1 MANLKEVRTRIA
13 SVSSTQQITSAM
25 KMVSAAKFR
34 RAQNAILGM
43 RPYAAQLAEIVNDI
57 DVEDGVQTP
66 YHEVRQLNK
75 VLLVVV
81 TSNKGLCGAFNS
93 NVTKEASARLQHYR
107 DKGCE
112 VKMITLGKRGTELF
126 AKQEGLVAESYDD
139 LLDNPTFDAVSDI
152 CDKIMAAFC
161 NKEYDFIEIIYNQF
175 KNSLTQILS
184 TEQFLPVGKRRTENA
199 THPAA
204 VRHPSS
210 RGEGNGERRT
220 ENGEDNTPRR
230 SFATHKSALRAPQ
243 ELVPPLQE
251 GRADAESGE
260 RNDYIYEPDKGQI
273 LREMIPL
280 TLRSQFYRVVLD
292 SLAAEH
298 GARMTAMQKATDN
311 ATELLKELR
320 LSYNKARQAA
330 ITNEIIEIVS
340 GSEALKG

>member
-34 RAQNAILGM
+34 RAQNAIIGM
-43 RPYAAQLAEIVNDI
+43 RPYAAQLNEIIADI
-57 DVEDGVQTP
+57 DTGDGVLTP
-66 YHEVRQLNK
+66 YHVVRPVQT

-93 NVTKEASARLQHYR
+93 NVLKLAHQRLAHWRSEGVAIRMVCIGKKASEQMARQK
-107 DKGCE
+107 D
-112 VKMITLGKRGTELF
+112 VQI
-126 AKQEGLVAESYDD
+126 ASYDE
-139 LLDNPTFDAVSDI
+139 LLDSPAFDPIATLADTLMDDFA
-152 CDKIMAAFC
+152 DKKIDRV
-161 NKEYDFIEIIYNQF
+161 ELIYNQF
-175 KNSLTQILS
+175 KNSLSQVLFC
-184 TEQFLPVGKRRTENA
+184 EQFLPVENKK
-199 THPAA
+199 TSHTGDT
-204 VRHPSS
+204 S
-210 RGEGNGERRT
+210 T
-220 ENGEDNTPRR
+220 T
-230 SFATHKSALRAPQ
+230 
-243 ELVPPLQE
+243 
-251 GRADAESGE
+251 
-260 RNDYIYEPDKGQI
+260 RNDYIFEPSKEDI

-280 TLRSQFYRVVLD
+280 TLRSTFYRMVLD

>member
-34 RAQNAILGM
+34 RAQNAIIGM
-43 RPYAAQLAEIVNDI
+43 RPYAAQLNEIIADI
-57 DVEDGVQTP
+57 GADDGAHTPFHAVRPVQT
-66 YHEVRQLNK
+66 V
-75 VLLVVV
+75 VLVVV

-93 NVTKEASARLQHYR
+93 NVIKLALQRIDHYR
-107 DKGCE
+107 TQGATIRLVC
-112 VKMITLGKRGTELF
+112 VGKKASEQM
-126 AKQEGLVAESYDD
+126 AKQKDLQVSSHDE
-139 LLDNPTFDAVSDI
+139 LLDNPSFDSIATLADNLMEDFVEKRV
-152 CDKIMAAFC
+152 DKV
-161 NKEYDFIEIIYNQF
+161 ELIYNQF

-184 TEQFLPVGKRRTENA
+184 DEQWLPV
-199 THPAA
+199 
-204 VRHPSS
+204 
-210 RGEGNGERRT
+210 
-220 ENGEDNTPRR
+220 
-230 SFATHKSALRAPQ
+230 
-243 ELVPPLQE
+243 
-251 GRADAESGE
+251 ESGTSGTSGASG
-260 RNDYIYEPDKGQI
+260 RSNDYIFEPSKEEI

-280 TLRSQFYRVVLD
+280 TLRSTFYRVFLD

-320 LSYNKARQAA
+320 LNYNKARQAT